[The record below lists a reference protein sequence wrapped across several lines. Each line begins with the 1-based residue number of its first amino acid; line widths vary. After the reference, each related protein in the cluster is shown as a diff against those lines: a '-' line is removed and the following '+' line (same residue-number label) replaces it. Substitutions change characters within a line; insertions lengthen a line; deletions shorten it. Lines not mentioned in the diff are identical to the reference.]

1 MKTRFEILKDMLE
14 VYNFSTDWAMKMLGF
29 EKKDI
34 RKDKIKK
41 IFPNENN

>member
-1 MKTRFEILKDMLE
+1 MKTRLEILKDML
-14 VYNFSTDWAMKMLGF
+14 VYNFSTDWTMKMLGF